1 MPNDILFYHIQEY
14 KNKLRLMPY
23 FYTIYKSNQNNK
35 LWPKYHQW
43 FKEIKLLKVLNRR
56 EKYVINPYIPN
67 SIYFSNIQK

>member
-23 FYTIYKSNQNNK
+23 FYTIYKVTKIINYDQNIIND
-35 LWPKYHQW
+35 